1 MSKKKCK
8 NELFLER
15 TFDLVGNEYT
25 FLGEY
30 KRAKDKVDVVHNSCG
45 HQYKVTPDNFYK
57 GNRCPKCSGRYRRT
71 NDDFIVEVIDL
82 VGDEYTFLEEYD
94 KGHVPLKVI
103 HNICGHEYK
112 VSPSAFMR
120 GDICPR
126 CSAKSR
132 RKKLLKTN
140 EDFVREIESLVGN
153 EYTFLEEYK
162 CHKTKI
168 SIKHNK
174 CGHEYKVA
182 PQRFFN
188 GNRCKKCSDMR
199 QTKTHEDFMEE
210 VRNITEDE
218 YTFTEEYINARTRI
232 SVTHNVCG
240 QEFLTT
246 PNNFLRG
253 NRCPLCNSSKG
264 EQRVKDYLEKNHI
277 PYEREFTFDEL
288 RNMGKL
294 RYDFAVFNRIEESP
308 KLLIEFDGIQH
319 FEPIEHFGGEE
330 EFLIRQRNDRL
341 KDEYAKF
348 NNIPLLRIPYT
359 EIDRVEEII
368 DENLSKYTQI
378 KVKEQA
384 EF

>member
-1 MSKKKCK
+1 MPRRKNT
-8 NELFLER
+8 NELFLKR
-15 TFDLVGNEYT
+15 IYDLVGDEYT

-30 KRAKDKVDVVHNSCG
+30 KRAKDKIDVVHNSCG

-57 GNRCPKCSGRYRRT
+57 GTRCPKCSGRYRRN
-71 NDDFIVEVIDL
+71 NDDFIVEVFDL

-94 KGHVPLKVI
+94 KGHIPLKVI

-112 VSPSAFMR
+112 VRPSAFMR
-120 GDICPR
+120 GDTCPK

-140 EDFVREIESLVGN
+140 EDFVREIEDLVGN

-162 CHKTKI
+162 SHKTKI
-168 SIKHNK
+168 CIKHNI

-210 VRNITEDE
+210 VRNLTEGE
-218 YTFTEEYINARTRI
+218 YTFTEEYINARTKI

-240 QEFLTT
+240 HEFLIT

-264 EQRVKDYLEKNHI
+264 EQKIKEYLEKNHI
-277 PYEREFTFDEL
+277 PYEREFTFDDL
-288 RNMGKL
+288 RNIGKL
-294 RYDFAVFNRIEESP
+294 RYDFAVFNKAEELP
-308 KLLIEFDGIQH
+308 KLLIEFDGRQH
-319 FEPIEHFGGEE
+319 FEPVEHFGGEE
-330 EFLIRQRNDRL
+330 EFRNRIQNDKL
-341 KDEYAKF
+341 KDEYSEEVG
-348 NNIPLLRIPYT
+348 IQLLRIAYWDYDNVESILNNYIKKQG
-359 EIDRVEEII
+359 EI
-368 DENLSKYTQI
+368 
-378 KVKEQA
+378 
-384 EF
+384 

>member
-1 MSKKKCK
+1 MAKIKYT
-8 NELFLER
+8 NELFLKR
-15 TFDLVGNEYT
+15 TYNLVGDEYT

-30 KRAKDKVDVVHNSCG
+30 KRAKDKVDVIHNYCG
-45 HQYKVTPDNFYK
+45 HRYKVSPDNFYRGK
-57 GNRCPKCSGRYRRT
+57 RCPKCSGRYRR
-71 NDDFIVEVIDL
+71 NNSEFIDEVFDL
-82 VGDEYTFLEEYD
+82 FGDEYTFVEEYVT
-94 KGHVPLKVI
+94 GHTPIMVI
-103 HNICGHEYK
+103 HNICGNEYK
-112 VSPSAFMR
+112 VSPSSFLR
-120 GDICPR
+120 GSACPK

-140 EDFVREIESLVGN
+140 EDFVREIEGLVGN

-168 SIKHNK
+168 GIKHNI

-199 QTKTHEDFMEE
+199 QTKTHEEFIEE
-210 VRNITEDE
+210 VRSMIGNE
-218 YTFTEEYINARTRI
+218 YTFTEEYINAITKI
-232 SVTHNVCG
+232 NVTHNVCG

-246 PNNFLRG
+246 PNNFLGG

-264 EQRVKDYLEKNHI
+264 EQRVKDYLEKNHNT
-277 PYEREFTFDEL
+277 YEREFTFDDL
-288 RNMGKL
+288 RNIGKL

-330 EFLIRQRNDRL
+330 EFLIRQKNDRL
-341 KDEYAKF
+341 KDDYAKL
-348 NNIPLLRIPYT
+348 NNIPLLRISYT

-368 DENLSKYTQI
+368 GKYLN
-378 KVKEQA
+378 EYL
-384 EF
+384 